1 MPPSLEGATPPILG
15 GATPPMLGGNTPP
28 TLGGNSPSTLGSAM
42 PPKLGGNA
50 PSILG
55 GDTPPPGDED
65 TRDLLNNL
73 EQIRPLSELDPR
85 EENVRRGEAAV
96 DVEKAILDE
105 AKPERVVKIG
115 AGLPM
120 VIKGQIKA
128 FLQETLAI
136 QEEVQKLLDTGII
149 TEAYYP
155 NWLANV
161 VRVKKAN
168 GKWRMCIDYTDS
180 NVAQLKKYCK

>member
-1 MPPSLEGATPPILG
+1 MPPSPEDATPPTLG
-15 GATPPMLGGNTPP
+15 GTMPPMLGGNMPPTLGGATPP
-28 TLGGNSPSTLGSAM
+28 TLGGN
-42 PPKLGGNA
+42 
-50 PSILG
+50 
-55 GDTPPPGDED
+55 TPPS
-65 TRDLLNNL
+65 LNKETPDPLINP
-73 EQIRPLSELDPR
+73 EQIRPLSELDSR
-85 EENVRRGEAAV
+85 EENIRRGEAAV

-105 AKPERVVKIG
+105 PKPERVVKIG

-136 QEEVQKLLDTGII
+136 QEEVQKLLNTGII

-168 GKWRMCIDYTDS
+168 SKWRMCIDYTDLI
-180 NVAQLKKYCK
+180 VAQLKKYYK